1 MVKKVTR
8 TFKEIKIGGR
18 EAYVLFDTDST
29 KSYVRKGLV
38 SGPIQRTAP
47 FRVGLGGRIYEIDE
61 VCLLNCEIEGL
72 GFDMKAHPVEELGY
86 DERGRR
92 IDAIVGALTM
102 EDWVLIPDPKT
113 GKIDLTVLRKR
124 EFTEFKSQKIYLQSS
139 IVKCRKKF

>member
-1 MVKKVTR
+1 
-8 TFKEIKIGGR
+8 
-18 EAYVLFDTDST
+18 
-29 KSYVRKGLV
+29 
-38 SGPIQRTAP
+38 
-47 FRVGLGGRIYEIDE
+47 
-61 VCLLNCEIEGL
+61 
-72 GFDMKAHPVEELGY
+72 MKAHPVEELGY